1 MGKNLLTPKQ
11 KQLLGLISEDK
22 IITRDFYLTGGTALS
37 YFYFKHRFS
46 EDLDFFC
53 QKEISSKA
61 LLTSISKI
69 GDLVKPKKIEMQSL
83 NKQEI
88 FYFYFGSKS
97 FVKLDFAHFP
107 FDTLGKFVKFN
118 NLSITS
124 VEDITINKV
133 HALINRKRARDYF
146 DLCLCMKKLK
156 WDGYDLIKNY
166 RLKFEI
172 NLPIEQLATNFI
184 NVLDAEDLPIF
195 VKKEDFNKTR
205 EFFLKEADKL
215 KKDIIS

>member
-53 QKEISSKA
+53 QKEINSKA

-83 NKQEI
+83 NKM
-88 FYFYFGSKS
+88 F
-97 FVKLDFAHFP
+97 
-107 FDTLGKFVKFN
+107 
-118 NLSITS
+118 
-124 VEDITINKV
+124 
-133 HALINRKRARDYF
+133 
-146 DLCLCMKKLK
+146 KKLK
-156 WDGYDLIKNY
+156 LIDSKNLKNDLGLLHYKVVGKRFDTI
-166 RLKFEI
+166 
-172 NLPIEQLATNFI
+172 
-184 NVLDAEDLPIF
+184 
-195 VKKEDFNKTR
+195 
-205 EFFLKEADKL
+205 
-215 KKDIIS
+215 